1 MSVEVVP
8 SQTIPPDTLEY
19 LEVILQSPSFASSR
33 RCQEFIRYVIRELVE
48 GRADSIKERTIA
60 MEVFGKSHRYDP
72 SSDSL
77 VRVRAREVRK
87 RLIEYYESTPN
98 APLRIELPVGSYIPV
113 IYSTEAAPIAGPQE
127 IAPSH
132 PSNDI
137 DEVEGT
143 LELSRRTSQAKFI
156 ILLTSLAA
164 VALIAVIW
172 TAVRKPHAENPVQDV
187 WSPLLDNPN
196 NVLISTGRP
205 VTPQGEELE
214 PPHLSIKEHF
224 RRPEFRVSL
233 TTADAIAII
242 AGFLQQQK
250 KPFRIHDAATN
261 TLSDLHERP
270 VVLVNGNDNRWTL
283 SLLQPTRFHF
293 VSQGDFSFIQDSKNP
308 GQRDWNVDFS
318 QEFHKQTSDYA
329 IVGRFNSATTGG
341 PVIVVAGISSN
352 GTEAAGEFIVSPERL
367 SELLRSAP
375 PGWKNGN
382 FEAVLKVEVVDGN
395 TGASSIVASEF
406 W

>member
-1 MSVEVVP
+1 MSVVVVP
-8 SQTIPPDTLEY
+8 AQILPPDTLEH
-19 LEVILQSPSFASSR
+19 LEKVLDSPSFASSR
-33 RCQEFIRYVIRELVE
+33 RCQDFLRYVIREVVE

-60 MEVFGKSHRYDP
+60 IDVFGKSPRFDP
-72 SSDSL
+72 GSDSL
-77 VRVRAREVRK
+77 VRVKAREVRK
-87 RLIEYYESTPN
+87 RLSEYYESVPD
-98 APLRIELPVGSYIPV
+98 APLRIELPVGSYVPV
-113 IYSTEAAPIAGPQE
+113 IRSNKSEPVVGPEE
-127 IAPSH
+127 ITPSR

-137 DEVEGT
+137 DAAEGT
-143 LELSRRTSQAKFI
+143 PKLAPRTVPVKFI
-156 ILLTSLAA
+156 ILLASVVA

-172 TAVRKPHAENPVQDV
+172 TAIRRPSVENPVQVV
-187 WSPLLDNPN
+187 WSPLLNNPN

-214 PPHLSIKEHF
+214 PPQLTIKEHF

-233 TTADAIAII
+233 TTADAIANI
-242 AGFLQQQK
+242 AGFLQQHD
-250 KPFRIHDAATN
+250 KPFRIHDSASN

-270 VVLVNGNDNRWTL
+270 VVLINGDNRWTL
-283 SLLQPTRFHF
+283 SLLQPTRFNF
-293 VSQGDFSFIQDSKNP
+293 VSEGDFSYIQDSKNP
-308 GQRDWNVDFS
+308 GQRNWNVDFT
-318 QEFHKQTSDYA
+318 QQFHKQTTDYA

-352 GTEAAGEFIVSPERL
+352 GTEAAGEFIVSRERL
-367 SELLRSAP
+367 SELLRLAP

-395 TGASSIVASEF
+395 TGASSIIASEF